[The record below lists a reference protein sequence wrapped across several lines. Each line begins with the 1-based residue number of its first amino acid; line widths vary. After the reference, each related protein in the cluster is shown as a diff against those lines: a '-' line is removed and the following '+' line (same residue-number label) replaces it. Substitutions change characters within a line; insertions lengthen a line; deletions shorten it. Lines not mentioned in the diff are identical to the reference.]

1 MGMYNKC
8 SNCKYYHKLKHSFKQ
23 GMGFTE
29 TACCIVLTRCDE
41 DVDEFDSFVVEVE
54 PDDMCE
60 MFTEREEL
68 HYD

>member
-1 MGMYNKC
+1 MNKKC
-8 SNCKYYHKLKHSFKQ
+8 SKFKYYHKHKHSFKQ

-41 DVDEFDSFVVEVE
+41 DVDDFDSFVVEVE
-54 PDDMCE
+54 PDDLCE
-60 MFTEREEL
+60 MFTEREGL

>member
-1 MGMYNKC
+1 MNDKC

-23 GMGFTE
+23 GFTE

-41 DVDEFDSFVVEVE
+41 DVDKFDSFVIEVE
-54 PDDMCE
+54 PDGMCE
-60 MFTEREEL
+60 MFTKREGV